1 MQYTRLM
8 KKSGQDII
16 NGRGD
21 AKTHVS
27 KILYYGAIQNFL
39 FNALSQTAF
48 ALIPGFDEE
57 EEDGD
62 EKRDKAL
69 ETKAAKILNG
79 MSDSVIRG
87 TGIYGAIIT
96 TLKNSFLTWERENK
110 KGFTGD
116 QTKTIIELA
125 NLSPAIG
132 SKLRKV
138 YSGIQTNQFDK
149 DVIAKHPWS
158 VTIDGK
164 FNPSATYTIIANLS
178 SAAFNLPLDRALTEA
193 RGVAEMLDARNSV
206 FQRIALGAGWR
217 TWNVGAKNE
226 EFDLIK
232 AEGKIVRAKE
242 GKEKAKKTRAK
253 NKKKEEQRVSNLSS
267 AERLNERKEKAREKK
282 RKALAKKREKIQNK
296 LTNKK

>member
-1 MQYTRLM
+1 
-8 KKSGQDII
+8 
-16 NGRGD
+16 
-21 AKTHVS
+21 
-27 KILYYGAIQNFL
+27 
-39 FNALSQTAF
+39 
-48 ALIPGFDEE
+48 
-57 EEDGD
+57 
-62 EKRDKAL
+62 
-69 ETKAAKILNG
+69 
-79 MSDSVIRG
+79 
-87 TGIYGAIIT
+87 
-96 TLKNSFLTWERENK
+96 LKNSYLTWERENK

-158 VTIDGK
+158 VTIGGK

-232 AEGKIVRAKE
+232 AEGKIVRKKE

-253 NKKKEEQRVSNLSS
+253 NKEKEKQRVDNLSP
-267 AERLNERKEKAREKK
+267 AERLKEKNAKAKKK
-282 RKALAKKREKIQNK
+282 RDAALARKMKKQDAAKRIGDSLLQRIRESNRLK
-296 LTNKK
+296 NKK